1 MKEIGLTEKE
11 VDVYLELVELG
22 CAAASVAGNRV
33 GLARSTAKYTCQSL
47 LKKGLIYAK
56 KENGVFIYSPESPD
70 KISYLLEQRK
80 KEIEEQEGKLGRVIS
95 ELKSKINPELVL
107 PRVQFFEGKKG
118 FVQAYKIMAE
128 QIKPNSEILSY
139 TNPVKKEDDN
149 FDIKDTMWGF
159 IRSRIEKKV
168 TARLIGPVN
177 DLTLKLKRYDKD
189 DLRETRLV
197 HENNY

>member
-1 MKEIGLTEKE
+1 LKEIGLTEKE